1 MSFIEA
7 GDSLTDVIDC
17 LQDDLASFLSLKTIR
32 QTNHKDLTTG
42 GSPQLH
48 VYISNA
54 GSYYVTLGKSG
65 DSLMFSG

>member
-42 GSPQLH
+42 GSPQLYMCTM
-48 VYISNA
+48 VEAI
-54 GSYYVTLGKSG
+54 
-65 DSLMFSG
+65 M